1 MRISLS
7 RGAAELWV
15 VGYPDPDY
23 RLRPPFPA
31 FAHLL
36 LSEDF
41 HSSDTSISL
50 RVSLKRTSWL
60 RHPAEHK
67 GHDRPVASPN
77 AGCGLPRDEVRNV
90 EQPHAAWL
98 LIAALLGV
106 MLSRTRPKNPSTP
119 AK

>member
-1 MRISLS
+1 
-7 RGAAELWV
+7 
-15 VGYPDPDY
+15 
-23 RLRPPFPA
+23 
-31 FAHLL
+31 LL

-67 GHDRPVASPN
+67 GHSRPVASPN

-90 EQPHAAWL
+90 EQPHAAWPL
-98 LIAALLGV
+98 TAALLGV
-106 MLSRTRPKNPSTP
+106 MLSRTQAKKPKHSSKIDTVRVGVLSLREI
-119 AK
+119 